1 MKERAP
7 SIFRWLVSRYATR
20 QIGAIALVSTFAL
33 ATNLLTVI
41 QPMILA
47 AVLSNLVGP
56 SEGTVPADASWLDLN
71 YLGARVTSWL
81 SGGEAFDADSLLLLF
96 GVLFLVQVASVAVTT
111 YGAEYGAVW
120 LRLRFTTLIQFDVM
134 KHLLSQD
141 ISFFTKEKSGSLISR
156 LTRDAGNAAEG
167 LSRFIS
173 RMIHYTVQ
181 ITVYSLYLIS
191 TSIWLTVGAVVLLL
205 VQSGLTELLRRPTR
219 RLVREE
225 TDSAAAYST
234 ALHESFLGV
243 RITKSFGVEAF
254 EFSRLKAVLELFVR
268 SILHRARFEKL
279 ELPARSILDALA
291 VVGVF
296 VIGISQM
303 RSGELNLQGLLL
315 FIYVGR
321 LLVVPINGVAT
332 NLLLVEAMKAAFD
345 RINDLLSVKPHVS
358 DGAVKKTTF
367 DHSIRFSDVSFSYD
381 GHPALRAIS
390 IEIKKQ
396 EFVAV
401 VGPSGAGKSTFVDLV
416 LRLYDPS
423 SGEIFVDGVDLK
435 TLRFA
440 EYRRLFGV
448 VPQETLLFN
457 DTIRQNIRYGRSYV
471 SEEDI
476 YSAARVANIHEFI
489 MALPNRYDTVIG
501 ERGLRLSGGERQRVS
516 IARALAH
523 KPQVLI
529 LDEATSSLDSES
541 ERLVQQSIDQVVA
554 TTTAIVIAHRLS
566 TVLHA
571 DRIIVLANGE
581 IESVGTNDSL
591 LATSATYQTLH
602 RLQFGESPRR
612 NT

>member
-1 MKERAP
+1 MKESAP
-7 SIFRWLVSRYATR
+7 NIFRWLVSRYATR

-81 SGGEAFDADSLLLLF
+81 SGGEAVDADSLLLLF

-332 NLLLVEAMKAAFD
+332 NLLLVEAMKAAYD
-345 RINDLLSVKPHVS
+345 RINDLLSIKPHVS

-489 MALPNRYDTVIG
+489 MSLPNRYDTVIG

>member
-7 SIFRWLVSRYATR
+7 NIFRWLVSRYATR

-345 RINDLLSVKPHVS
+345 RINDLLSIKPHVS
-358 DGAVKKTTF
+358 DGTVKKTTF

-423 SGEIFVDGVDLK
+423 SGEISVDGVDLK

-489 MALPNRYDTVIG
+489 MSLPNRYDTVIG

-541 ERLVQQSIDQVVA
+541 ERLVQQSINQVVA

>member
-345 RINDLLSVKPHVS
+345 RINDLLSIKPHVS

-541 ERLVQQSIDQVVA
+541 ERLVQQSINQVVA

>member
-541 ERLVQQSIDQVVA
+541 ERLVQQSINQVVA

-591 LATSATYQTLH
+591 LASSATYQTLH
-602 RLQFGESPRR
+602 RLQFGESPRQ

>member
-541 ERLVQQSIDQVVA
+541 ERLVQQSINQVVA

>member
-345 RINDLLSVKPHVS
+345 RINDLLSIKPHVS